1 MSAAPSLPGV
11 TYVMPV
17 LNEADYI
24 ASALASVL
32 AQDYAGATEVVL
44 VLGPSTDGTNDIVRR
59 LCAADPRVR
68 SVDNPRAHIPIG
80 LNLAIRAST
89 QPFIVRVDAHSA
101 LPDDYTRR
109 AVHTLIETGAA
120 NVGGIMVAVGRPG
133 LQAAVAWAYN
143 SRLGLGGGAYHHA
156 DQAPGEAE
164 SAYLGVLRSAAL
176 AAVGGFDESLRRGED
191 WELNQ
196 RLRAAGYLVWLD
208 PALRVDYWPRSTW
221 GALTRQ
227 FYATGAW
234 RGELVRRL
242 RTRNSLRFFAPPA
255 LVIATASALVLAPL
269 ALTGT
274 GGVVALVTS
283 LAVAAGP
290 VAYLGLLGWAALTGA
305 ATPADR
311 CRRCGVLAVMH
322 FAWGIGFLLG
332 VARGAREVVDTSRAR
347 RL

>member
-1 MSAAPSLPGV
+1 MPGV

-17 LNEADYI
+17 LNEAGYV
-24 ASALASVL
+24 ASAVTSVL
-32 AQDYAGATEVVL
+32 VQDYPGPTEVVL
-44 VLGPSTDGTNDIVRR
+44 VLGPSTDGTNDTVRQ
-59 LCAADPRVR
+59 LCAADSRVR

-101 LPDDYTRR
+101 LPEDYTRR
-109 AVHTLIETGAA
+109 AVRTLLETGAA

-156 DQAPGEAE
+156 DEAPGEAE
-164 SAYLGVLRSAAL
+164 SAYLGVLRRAAL
-176 AAVGGFDESLRRGED
+176 AKVGGFDESLRRGED

-208 PALRVDYWPRSTW
+208 PALRVEYWPRSTW
-221 GALTRQ
+221 GALARQ

-242 RTRNSLRFFAPPA
+242 RRRNSLRFFAPPA
-255 LVIATASALVLAPL
+255 LVVITSTALVLAPL
-269 ALTGT
+269 TLTGNG
-274 GGVVALVTS
+274 GGVVLVTG
-283 LAVAAGP
+283 LGAAVGP
-290 VAYLGLLGWAALTGA
+290 VAYLGLLGCAALTGSA
-305 ATPADR
+305 SPADR
-311 CRRCGVLAVMH
+311 LRRCGVLAVMH
-322 FAWGIGFLLG
+322 FAWGTGFLLG
-332 VARGAREVVDTSRAR
+332 VVRGAREVLDTSRAR